1 MLLDQFA
8 RAGDRFRVLD
18 GDGWVIADTG
28 RVVPTPSVGAGD
40 GLADRFF
47 RYVLERDDVPYADL
61 ERPAGRISDAA
72 LRAALAGE
80 TAVAW
85 YREGPDGSAIVAA
98 AAPMRAA
105 SGGIEGAVLLEQASD
120 PILTLT
126 NRALLELVTLTVVV
140 SSIAT
145 LALLAYAS
153 FLSFRIR
160 RLARAAE
167 TALGPEGRINVTL
180 PGGAARDELGDLT
193 RSFGTSLG
201 RLRDYTEYL
210 RTLAAKLTH
219 ELRTPLAIVST
230 SLDNL
235 EHEAKNPGAAPY
247 LARLRDGAARLD
259 SILVAMS
266 AATRIEQA
274 INDTQVETF
283 DLAHV
288 VRTCATAY
296 QDVYRSRVIACNV
309 PASPTLV
316 RGSSELVAQLL
327 DKLVE
332 NAASFSPEGSTIAL
346 EVAETAEA
354 FVLGITNRGPTL
366 PSTMRHQLFD
376 SLVSVRAHGD
386 GRPHLGLGLYI
397 VALIAKFH
405 RASVTADDLPDG
417 SGVVFRV
424 HFPRAA

>member
-1 MLLDQFA
+1 VSA
-8 RAGDRFRVLD
+8 PA
-18 GDGWVIADTG
+18 AD
-28 RVVPTPSVGAGD
+28 VSD

-47 RYVLERDDVPYADL
+47 RAVLERDDVPYSDL
-61 ERPAGRISDAA
+61 ERPVGRIADEA
-72 LRAALAGE
+72 LREALTGGDA
-80 TAVAW
+80 AVAW
-85 YREGPDGSAIVAA
+85 YRAGPDGSAIIAA
-98 AAPMRAA
+98 IAPIRAA
-105 SGGIEGAVLLEQASD
+105 SGRIDGAVLLEQASD

-126 NRALLELVTLTVVV
+126 NRALVELVTLTLAV
-140 SSIAT
+140 SLIAT

-160 RLARAAE
+160 RLAHAAE
-167 TALGPEGRINVTL
+167 RALGPEGRINVTL

-193 RSFGTSLG
+193 RSFGDMLG

-235 EHEAKNPGAAPY
+235 EHEAKDPAAAPY
-247 LARLRDGAARLD
+247 LERLRDGTARLD

-274 INDTQVETF
+274 INETQAEEF

-296 QDVYRSRVIACNV
+296 QDVYRDRVIACNV
-309 PASPTLV
+309 PAGAVLV

-327 DKLVE
+327 DKLIE
-332 NAASFSPEGSTIAL
+332 NAVSFSPAGSTITVELTDTSGAH
-346 EVAETAEA
+346 
-354 FVLGITNRGPTL
+354 VLSVTNRGPLL
-366 PSTMRHQLFD
+366 PATMRHQLFD
-376 SLVSVRAHGD
+376 SLVSVRPHRD
-386 GRPHLGLGLYI
+386 GRAHLGLGLYI

-405 RASVTADDLPDG
+405 SATVMADDLPDG
-417 SGVVFRV
+417 SGVVFCVR
-424 HFPRAA
+424 FPRS